1 MEKTCAVSLKNIC
14 KSFGGVQVLK
24 NVNFELQKGEV
35 HALVGGNGAGKST
48 LMKILNGAYVKDSGT
63 VQVEGKVVEYHSIQD
78 AWKCGVRMIY
88 QELSLSPTLTVYE
101 NIFLAREMKKGF
113 FLDKESMKKRTSEL
127 LNELKIEATPN
138 DIIADLPVGTCQL
151 IEIAKAL
158 ATDAQ
163 VLILDEPTAS
173 LTERETQILFDRVRQ
188 LKNNGISIVYIS
200 HRMKEIFQIADRISI
215 LKDGAIGK
223 VLSFKTTF
231 GHGGPE
237 TWTIDKKNVWFFDK
251 RFSAFGA
258 MADLGVHK
266 TDLLIFLLET
276 KVKKVTAVLKTLDKK
291 DAEGNLINV
300 DDNAIC
306 IYEMENG
313 AVGTMTASWTYY
325 GEEDNS
331 TIIYGS
337 EGILKI
343 YDDPNYSIV
352 RIGKD
357 GTKIYYELDK
367 MQTNDN
373 QTKSGIIDS
382 WVAAIKNDTVP
393 EVNGKDALDAMKA
406 IFAALESSES
416 GQTVEITEED

>member
-1 MEKTCAVSLKNIC
+1 MVKVGVIGCGKIAITRHLPEYASNPDVEIAGVYDFNLERAKEVAEQYQTRAYESVEEMLNDPQIEAVSVCVRNSDHSKVTVDALRAGKHVLCEKPMAVSLDECKEMVKTAEKTGKKLMIGHNQRFNRTHMKAKELIKN
-14 KSFGGVQVLK
+14 
-24 NVNFELQKGEV
+24 
-35 HALVGGNGAGKST
+35 
-48 LMKILNGAYVKDSGT
+48 
-63 VQVEGKVVEYHSIQD
+63 
-78 AWKCGVRMIY
+78 
-88 QELSLSPTLTVYE
+88 
-101 NIFLAREMKKGF
+101 
-113 FLDKESMKKRTSEL
+113 
-127 LNELKIEATPN
+127 
-138 DIIADLPVGTCQL
+138 
-151 IEIAKAL
+151 
-158 ATDAQ
+158 
-163 VLILDEPTAS
+163 
-173 LTERETQILFDRVRQ
+173 
-188 LKNNGISIVYIS
+188 
-200 HRMKEIFQIADRISI
+200 
-215 LKDGAIGK
+215 GAIGK

-237 TWTIDKKNVWFFDK
+237 TWTVDKKNVWFFDK

-343 YDDPNYSIV
+343 YDNPNYSIV